1 MARSRV
7 GGEGRKQTGQQSGSK
22 RPAPR
27 VGAAA
32 KAPKKGT
39 VAPKGTRRVGVGR
52 KTRAGKTGGTKP
64 VRARKR

>member
-7 GGEGRKQTGQQSGSK
+7 GREARKQTGQQSGSK

-27 VGAAA
+27 TGAAA

-39 VAPKGTRRVGVGR
+39 VAAKGTLRSGAGR
-52 KTRAGKTGGTKP
+52 KTRTGKTGGARP
-64 VRARKR
+64 VRAKKG